1 MKRIV
6 AYSFLAYTIT
16 MLVVF
21 AILPTRVISESERR
35 KLAKKP
41 KLTFSAVVDKSYT
54 DNFEKYITDHFPFR
68 DTFRR
73 IKAIWSY
80 NIINQIENNNIYVTD
95 GYASKLEYPLNEN
108 SVLKFADKINSLKEE
123 YFDDHNVY
131 YSVVPD
137 KNYFLAYKRGYPS
150 IDYEKMLKM
159 LNEHI
164 ADDIYYID
172 IFPTLT
178 IEDYYRTDTHWKQ
191 EGIFD
196 TAALLLDG
204 LDSSKVHKILTD
216 SDHNVEKN
224 AIEDFFGVYCG
235 QSALSLKPDVINYYT
250 DSVIAS
256 AQVWTLDTG
265 EKREIYRIDKLDEG
279 VEFSEGADLKNI
291 SLDKYDVFLG
301 GSATIQKITNPVSD
315 TGKRL
320 IIFRDSFGSSIA
332 PLLVHEYNEIILVD
346 IRYISS
352 KLLGDYV
359 DFKDAD
365 VLFLYS
371 TPVINSSSMLK

>member
-1 MKRIV
+1 M
-6 AYSFLAYTIT
+6 
-16 MLVVF
+16 
-21 AILPTRVISESERR
+21 
-35 KLAKKP
+35 
-41 KLTFSAVVDKSYT
+41 
-54 DNFEKYITDHFPFR
+54 
-68 DTFRR
+68 
-73 IKAIWSY
+73 
-80 NIINQIENNNIYVTD
+80 
-95 GYASKLEYPLNEN
+95 
-108 SVLKFADKINSLKEE
+108 
-123 YFDDHNVY
+123 
-131 YSVVPD
+131 
-137 KNYFLAYKRGYPS
+137 
-150 IDYEKMLKM
+150 
-159 LNEHI
+159 
-164 ADDIYYID
+164 
-172 IFPTLT
+172 
-178 IEDYYRTDTHWKQ
+178 
-191 EGIFD
+191 
-196 TAALLLDG
+196 
-204 LDSSKVHKILTD
+204 LTD
-216 SDHNVEKN
+216 SDRNVEKN
-224 AIEDFFGVYCG
+224 TIEDFFGVYCG

-332 PLLVHEYNEIILVD
+332 PLLVHEYSEIILVD

-371 TPVINSSSMLK
+371 TLVINSSSMLK